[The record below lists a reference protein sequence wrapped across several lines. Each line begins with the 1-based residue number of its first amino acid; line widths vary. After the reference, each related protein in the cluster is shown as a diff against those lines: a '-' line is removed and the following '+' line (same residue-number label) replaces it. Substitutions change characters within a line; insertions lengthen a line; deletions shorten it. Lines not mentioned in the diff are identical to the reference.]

1 MKVKRQK
8 IFKDSLNLYR
18 FIRLVLGKDIP
29 DRQIARRWKMDEK
42 NFHEF
47 KEGNYPVPR
56 LPKLV
61 ELAKVLGLSTH
72 IICRVSNG
80 APAQKVH
87 RLIKTGNSNELVKF
101 LFNDIYEM
109 FQSTSAHNKHHHDL
123 FEKAND
129 AIFVGD
135 AKTGVIIDCNKAAEV
150 LLGRPRKEII
160 GMHQSQLHP
169 LQKKD
174 YYKKHFKSHVKI
186 GRIVETVRQQVV
198 RKDGAIVPVLISAR
212 VMRINGRKVIQ
223 GIFRDI
229 SGQKR
234 RE

>member
-1 MKVKRQK
+1 MEKKRKV
-8 IFKDSLNLYR
+8 FKDSINLYR
-18 FIRLVLGKDIP
+18 FIRLVLGTEVS

-47 KEGNYPVPR
+47 KTGKYPVPR

-87 RLIKTGNSNELVKF
+87 RLIKAGDSNELVKF

-135 AKTGVIIDCNKAAEV
+135 AKTGVIIDCNKEAEV
-150 LLGRPRKEII
+150 LLGRSRKEII

-174 YYKKHFKSHVKI
+174 YYEKHFKNHVKM
-186 GRIVETVRQQVV
+186 GRIVETDRQQVA
-198 RKDGAIVPVLISAR
+198 RKDGTIVPVLISSR
-212 VMRINGRKVIQ
+212 VMKINNRKVIQ

-229 SGQKR
+229 SGQKGGK
-234 RE
+234 